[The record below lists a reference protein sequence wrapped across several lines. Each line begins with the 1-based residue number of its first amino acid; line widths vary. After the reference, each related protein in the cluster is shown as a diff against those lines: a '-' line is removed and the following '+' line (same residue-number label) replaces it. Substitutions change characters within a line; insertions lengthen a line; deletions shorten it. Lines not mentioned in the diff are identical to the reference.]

1 MLRVDDQAFRTDT
14 GRQRSENEDS
24 LFVRAPIF
32 VVADGMGGAQAGEV
46 ASKTAAESFDRDL
59 PEAPP
64 EPLLRETIEAAN
76 RRIHRLASADPSRA
90 GMGTTIT
97 AAIVDAGGEEVAI
110 GHVGDS
116 RAYRLRRGRLE
127 RLTRDHSLVEEMRRK
142 GQITDEQAED
152 HPQRS
157 IITRALG
164 PEPDVEVDVQTV
176 PAAPGD
182 VFLLCSDGLTTMVD
196 EARIAAV
203 LAAAGSM
210 REAVRQLVDEANA
223 AGGRD
228 NITALAFRLEDA
240 AAPLRDAAGDATL
253 VGTAA
258 EEAGL
263 TTTEV
268 RRRAAAAA
276 AKERRDALAA
286 KRSRRGLRTA
296 AKVLALVVVLAAVA
310 FGAWYGNRQ
319 AWFLGT
325 DDGGRVALYR
335 GLPYE
340 LPFGIALYSEEY
352 SSPIQTSA
360 LPARRRDAVTGQD
373 VRSHSDA
380 VSLIEEIEQSVENP
394 PAANAEARTR
404 GSRGR

>member
-46 ASKTAAESFDRDL
+46 ASKTAADAFDRDL
-59 PEAPP
+59 PEGPP
-64 EPLLRETIEAAN
+64 ERFLRETIEEAN
-76 RRIHRLASADPSRA
+76 RRIHDLARADPSKA

-97 AAIVDAGGEEVAI
+97 AAIVNAQGEEVGI

-116 RAYRLRRGRLE
+116 RAYRLRRGKLE
-127 RLTRDHSLVEEMRRK
+127 QLTRDHSLVEEMRRK
-142 GQITDEQAED
+142 GQITDAQAED

-164 PEPDVEVDVQTV
+164 PEPDVEVDLQTV
-176 PAAPGD
+176 PASPGD
-182 VFLLCSDGLTTMVD
+182 LFLLCSDGLTTMVS
-196 EARIAAV
+196 EQRIAAV
-203 LAAAGSM
+203 LASSGSM
-210 REAVRQLVDEANA
+210 REAVRTLVDEANG

-228 NITALAFRLEDA
+228 NITALAFRLGDA
-240 AAPLRDAAGDATL
+240 AAPLGERPEDATL
-253 VGTAA
+253 VGAAA

-263 TTTEV
+263 TATEV

-276 AKERRDALAA
+276 AQERREKLTT
-286 KRSRRGLRTA
+286 KPPRRGLLTA
-296 AKVLALVVVLAAVA
+296 AKLFAAAAIIAALV

-340 LPFGIALYSEEY
+340 LPFGLKLYEERY
-352 SSPIQTSA
+352 ASPVQTGS
-360 LPARRRDAVTGQD
+360 LSGRRSDAVTGHD

-380 VSLIEEIEQSVENP
+380 ISLVEEIERSQGVP
-394 PAANAEARTR
+394 
-404 GSRGR
+404 